1 MADETIETEE
11 GTKTITP
18 RGLSVDERNVG
29 ISNITDDQAVGNTSV
44 ADLGGGATTFTPQTV
59 QSNELLSASDKTL
72 TPTGVSGST
81 NVVSAGDT
89 ASVQTSDVSSVG
101 KASNIAGSDIPST
114 FASAKAIDKVNVSG
128 NISQSS
134 FLDDSEINA
143 IQDLR
148 TKEQLL
154 GAGTLATAA
163 TQDLDQKATTQYQL
177 EQLYTSLEEGK
188 PLPAWADPNVRKV
201 QEIMNARGLGA
212 SSVAAAAMV
221 QAIAESALP
230 IAVQDANKYATIQ
243 LQNLTNEQQT
253 SLANAAS
260 LAALNAK
267 NLDVRMQSAKSNAE
281 SFLRMDL
288 LNATN
293 EQASSILKYQSE
305 VQALFTENASENARL
320 QFNAKNQTQVNQF
333 YDQLGTAVAKNNADR
348 ETATKQFNV
357 DQKNSMVKYNAKIED
372 AREKFN
378 SNLQLQIDQSNA
390 IWRRTLNTAET
401 VGQNETNKINSA
413 ALLGMTVSAQN
424 NLWQKYRDEASFSF
438 QSTQNDLQRTHQLAQ
453 VAISNQFAADMFDA
467 QIDAESS
474 AQVSQFMG
482 SVLSGVF
489 KKASDSL
496 GTALFGS
503 DGEQA

>member
-1 MADETIETEE
+1 
-11 GTKTITP
+11 
-18 RGLSVDERNVG
+18 
-29 ISNITDDQAVGNTSV
+29 
-44 ADLGGGATTFTPQTV
+44 
-59 QSNELLSASDKTL
+59 
-72 TPTGVSGST
+72 
-81 NVVSAGDT
+81 
-89 ASVQTSDVSSVG
+89 
-101 KASNIAGSDIPST
+101 
-114 FASAKAIDKVNVSG
+114 
-128 NISQSS
+128 
-134 FLDDSEINA
+134 
-143 IQDLR
+143 
-148 TKEQLL
+148 
-154 GAGTLATAA
+154 
-163 TQDLDQKATTQYQL
+163 
-177 EQLYTSLEEGK
+177 
-188 PLPAWADPNVRKV
+188 
-201 QEIMNARGLGA
+201 
-212 SSVAAAAMV
+212 
-221 QAIAESALP
+221 
-230 IAVQDANKYATIQ
+230 
-243 LQNLTNEQQT
+243 
-253 SLANAAS
+253 
-260 LAALNAK
+260 
-267 NLDVRMQSAKSNAE
+267 MQSAKSNAE

-496 GTALFGS
+496 GTALFGN